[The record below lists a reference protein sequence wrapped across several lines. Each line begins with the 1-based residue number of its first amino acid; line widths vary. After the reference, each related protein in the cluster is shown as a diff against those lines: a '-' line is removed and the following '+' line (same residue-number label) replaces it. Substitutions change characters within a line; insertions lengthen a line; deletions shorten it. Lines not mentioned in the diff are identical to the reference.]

1 MSRPVRQV
9 HLSLLAGLLPAVF
22 LILAL
27 LAYNALIERMQS
39 GLHEQRSLALRTL
52 PTASIT
58 QQKHYT
64 CIFLPSDLATFTPL
78 TGDWPDTFTITEIRR
93 LRETLGSGTEM
104 GIELDLPEV
113 GPVFFWLVPV
123 EGGYRAA
130 IQSRIS
136 FRSRVESFRALIWI
150 GALLLAGLAFFV
162 YVLLA
167 RKLSDVFAEMEA
179 KNLELER
186 ANRHLEELGKLKS
199 NFLALVSHELRTP
212 LARMA
217 GHIQLIRAQDD
228 KISPELRRRFEEMSL
243 DIEELSRMTKNVLD
257 LTRLQSEDLAARL
270 DLSQVAPLVRTCVER
285 SRPAAATRGLTIEC
299 EAPETPPVSH
309 DPYLLERIL
318 DNLLVNAVKYS
329 FPESTIR
336 VLLIERES
344 NIEICVE
351 SRGEVIPAADREKIF
366 EKFYRIPQEAD
377 IPGSGLGLYLVR
389 QFILMMNG
397 RAWVEPREQ
406 GNCFIVTLPFG

>member
-1 MSRPVRQV
+1 VSRPVRQV

-52 PTASIT
+52 PAATIA
-58 QQKHYT
+58 QQKHYSCVALT
-64 CIFLPSDLATFTPL
+64 ADLATFTIL
-78 TGDWPDTFTITEIRR
+78 TGDWPLALDNTEIRR
-93 LRETLGSGTEM
+93 LREMLGSGTEL
-104 GIELDLPEV
+104 GIEIELADL
-113 GPVFFWLVPV
+113 GPAFFWLVPI

-130 IQSRIS
+130 VQSRLS

-150 GALLLAGLAFFV
+150 GALLLAGIAFFV
-162 YVLLA
+162 YALLA
-167 RKLSDVFAEMEA
+167 RKLSDVFSEMEA

-217 GHIQLIRAQDD
+217 GHIQLIKAQEEQLP
-228 KISPELRRRFEEMSL
+228 PEQRRRFEEMSL
-243 DIEELSRMTKNVLD
+243 DVEELSRMTKNVLD
-257 LTRLQSEDLAARL
+257 LTRLQSEDLSARL
-270 DLSQVAPLVRTCVER
+270 DLSQVSPLVRSCVER
-285 SRPAAATRGLTIEC
+285 SRRGAAARGLTLEC
-299 EAPETPPVSH
+299 ETPETPPVSH

-318 DNLLVNAVKYS
+318 DNLLVNAIKYS
-329 FPESTIR
+329 FPDTVIR
-336 VLLIERES
+336 VTLVERES
-344 NIEICVE
+344 NVEICVE
-351 SRGEVIPAADREKIF
+351 SRGAVIPSADREKIF
-366 EKFYRIPQEAD
+366 EKFYRVPQEAD
-377 IPGSGLGLYLVR
+377 IPGTGLGLYLVR

-406 GNCFIVTLPFG
+406 GNCFVVTLPFG